1 MNPVAI
7 LQGRRDIIGWLA
19 NMQDG
24 DLYEL
29 VKRMVTK
36 NFIKNSVTFKGVFKL
51 VFFVLYRK
59 ILQMICHYE

>member
-7 LQGRRDIIGWLA
+7 SQGRRAIIGWLA

-29 VKRMVTK
+29 VKRMATRD
-36 NFIKNSVTFKGVFKL
+36 FIKNNVTFKGLIKL
-51 VFFVLYRK
+51 VFFILYRK
-59 ILQMICHYE
+59 LRQIICFNK